1 MVAQYTAKRDH
12 RAYPVSRSACA
23 TISVM
28 RLPFVAPALLLT
40 LAAACAAP
48 NHPPKTNRTVCAD
61 VQSVSQK
68 NLQATVEKLAAFP
81 TRHTLSGASGA
92 DAAATYLE
100 SEFAKIAA
108 ASGGRLAVQKQTWTQ
123 PAGTRLPQ
131 PAELTNVIA
140 TLPGTAVPERI
151 IVVSGHYDSRATD
164 VMDAKSPAPGANDD
178 ASGVAVVVE
187 LARIMATGKERF
199 AATIVFAAV
208 TGEEQGLYG
217 STHLA
222 ETLKADGKTVIAMLT
237 NDIVGNSR
245 GTDGLRDASHV
256 RVFSAGYDPGTEQR
270 TLTRQRAAGTDA
282 DSPARVLARAT
293 KDAAKRYVSGFG
305 VELVYRNDRYG
316 RGGDHTPFLN
326 GGYPFA
332 VRLTEPNEDWSHQH
346 QNVRAEN
353 GKQYGDLPDFVD
365 YVYLRRVGQ
374 VNTAIVAETASAPAP
389 PTNVRMVGD
398 LSAVTT
404 LLWDAAPE
412 PVGGYEI
419 LIRRTTAPDWEQ
431 TITADANAKRAVL
444 AFSKDDYLFAVCAV
458 GKNGSRGLPVVPF
471 AR

>member
-1 MVAQYTAKRDH
+1 
-12 RAYPVSRSACA
+12 
-23 TISVM
+23 M
-28 RLPFVAPALLLT
+28 RLSFLLSAPIAVLT
-40 LAAACAAP
+40 AAACAAP
-48 NHPPKTNRTVCAD
+48 TDLPVNVPKTNPAVRAV
-61 VQSVSQK
+61 VQNISQK
-68 NLQATVEKLAAFP
+68 NLQTTVERLAAFP
-81 TRHTLSGASGA
+81 TRHTLSGANGA

-100 SEFAKIAA
+100 GEFAKIAA
-108 ASGGRLAVQKQTWTQ
+108 ASGGRLRVQKQTWIQ
-123 PAGTRLPQ
+123 PAGNRMPT
-131 PAELTNVIA
+131 PATLTNVLA

-178 ASGVAVVVE
+178 ASGVAAVLE
-187 LARIMATGKERF
+187 LARAMAASKTPF
-199 AATIVFAAV
+199 AATVVFAAV

-222 ETLKADGKTVIAMLT
+222 ETLKADGKTVVAMLT

-245 GTDGLRDASHV
+245 GTDGKRDASHV
-256 RVFSAGYDPGTEQR
+256 RVFSAGYDPGAEAR

-316 RGGDHTPFLN
+316 RGGDHSPFLN

-346 QNVRAEN
+346 QNVRTDN
-353 GKQYGDLPDFVD
+353 GKQFGDLPQFVD
-365 YVYLRRVGQ
+365 YAYLRRVAQ
-374 VNTAIVAETASAPAP
+374 VNAAIVAETASAPASP
-389 PTNVRMVGD
+389 ANVRIVGD
-398 LSAVTT
+398 LSATTT
-404 LLWDAAPE
+404 LLWDASPE
-412 PVGGYEI
+412 SVGGYEI
-419 LIRRTTAPDWEQ
+419 LIRRTTAPDWERA
-431 TITADANAKRAVL
+431 ISVGANEKRAAL
-444 AFSKDDYLFAVCAV
+444 AFSKDDYLFAVRAV
-458 GKNGSRGLPVVPF
+458 GKNGARGLPVVPVAA